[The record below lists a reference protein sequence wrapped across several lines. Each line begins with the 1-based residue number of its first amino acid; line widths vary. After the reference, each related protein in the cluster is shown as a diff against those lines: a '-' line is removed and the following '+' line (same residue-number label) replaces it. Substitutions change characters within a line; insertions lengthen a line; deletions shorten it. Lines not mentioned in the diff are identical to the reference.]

1 MKDLERYIQ
10 PFLFISLVIFMF
22 CLFFFTIPPSNVE
35 ILKMCL
41 TAIISFISG
50 TSLAFAMLKA
60 SHDDEED
67 QKKKSMR
74 RKKT

>member
-10 PFLFISLVIFMF
+10 PFLFISLVLFMF
-22 CLFFFTIPPSNVE
+22 SLFFFTIPPANME

-50 TSLAFAMLKA
+50 TSLAVAMLKA
-60 SHDDEED
+60 SKDDTPTPKKIIKR
-67 QKKKSMR
+67 KKKS
-74 RKKT
+74 

>member
-10 PFLFISLVIFMF
+10 PFLFISLVLFMF
-22 CLFFFTIPPSNVE
+22 CLFFFTIPPTNME

-50 TSLAFAMLKA
+50 TSLAVAMLKA
-60 SHDDEED
+60 SYEED
-67 QKKKSMR
+67 RLNNKRKSLKK
-74 RKKT
+74 

>member
-10 PFLFISLVIFMF
+10 PFLFISLVLFMF
-22 CLFFFTIPPSNVE
+22 SLFFFTIPPANME

-60 SHDDEED
+60 SKDDIPPPKKVIKR
-67 QKKKSMR
+67 KKKS
-74 RKKT
+74 

>member
-1 MKDLERYIQ
+1 M
-10 PFLFISLVIFMF
+10 
-22 CLFFFTIPPSNVE
+22 E

-60 SHDDEED
+60 SKDDIPPPKKVIKR
-67 QKKKSMR
+67 KKKS
-74 RKKT
+74 

>member
-1 MKDLERYIQ
+1 
-10 PFLFISLVIFMF
+10 MF

-50 TSLAFAMLKA
+50 TSLAVAMLKA
-60 SHDDEED
+60 SYEED
-67 QKKKSMR
+67 KLNNEKKFL
-74 RKKT
+74 KK